1 MKNDVLVIGGG
12 IAGLTAA
19 RRLTEA
25 GLSVVLLEARDRLGG
40 RIRTHHNAGYP
51 VELGAE
57 FVHGRPEEILSLTA
71 EAALPVTPLRGDYR
85 RKINGSWVDAGHLME
100 EVDTLF
106 AHMPAAEPDQSF
118 RYYLDRTGASEAV
131 RQQALKYV
139 EGFHAADP
147 SLISVHSLIRDFQA
161 EEAIQGER
169 QFRIATGYDR
179 AVHAMADRIVKE
191 RCELMT
197 NTVVKEILWQPGQV
211 IARTATSEFL
221 AASAV
226 VTLPLGILKAKSV
239 AFKPALRDKQNA
251 IEFLEMGA
259 VIRVSLCFP
268 TKFWEQDSERAGLSF
283 LFTDDPAFPTWWTS
297 NPLPYPILTGW
308 AAGNHALALKGKS
321 QGEIIDLAVEA
332 LARILGNS
340 LGRSQA
346 AVGRRVYP

>member
-1 MKNDVLVIGGG
+1 
-12 IAGLTAA
+12 
-19 RRLTEA
+19 
-25 GLSVVLLEARDRLGG
+25 
-40 RIRTHHNAGYP
+40 
-51 VELGAE
+51 
-57 FVHGRPEEILSLTA
+57 
-71 EAALPVTPLRGDYR
+71 
-85 RKINGSWVDAGHLME
+85 
-100 EVDTLF
+100 
-106 AHMPAAEPDQSF
+106 MPADEPDQSF

-179 AVHAMADRIVKE
+179 AVQAMADRIDKK
-191 RCELMT
+191 RCEIMT
-197 NTVVKEILWQPGQV
+197 NCVVKEIYWQPGQA

-221 AASAV
+221 AARAV

-239 AFKPALRDKQNA
+239 AFTPPLPEKQNA

-268 TKFWEQDSERAGLSF
+268 TKFWEQDSEMAGLSF

-321 QGEIIDLAVEA
+321 QSEIIDLAVEA

-340 LGRSQA
+340 PDALKRQLAGAFTHDWQADPFSCGAYSYA
-346 AVGRRVYP
+346 AVGGIDAAKSLATPIAETLYFAGEATNSDGYNGTVHGAIATGVRAAQEVLESGGTARRSA